1 MYSADGSDRISTNW
15 KKILNEISHIL
26 WSHSKMTTSNQTVW
40 ILKAS
45 VMDRSGALTS
55 IASAFSNQGI
65 NLDAAAGFGGL
76 EDSPNQGSVVMA
88 FHGTVDQRDIMVRR
102 IRRLQKVTQVQWI
115 EDTREALKQALF
127 DLATHLDSCS
137 EGFI

>member
-1 MYSADGSDRISTNW
+1 
-15 KKILNEISHIL
+15 
-26 WSHSKMTTSNQTVW
+26 MTSSNQPVW

-65 NLDAAAGFGGL
+65 NLDAAAGFGAL
-76 EDSPNQGSVVMA
+76 EDSPSQGSVVVA
-88 FHGTVDQRDIMVRR
+88 FHGTVDQRDTMVRR
-102 IRRLQKVTQVQWI
+102 IKRLQKVTQVQWI

-127 DLATHLDSCS
+127 DLATHLDSHS
-137 EGFI
+137 EGFS